1 MKQPRGLRNCNPGNI
16 RLSKDKWL
24 GLRKEQTDG
33 SFFQFETM
41 AYGYRALM
49 RTIQTYRRKH
59 GLQTIADLI
68 GRWAPSHEN
77 NTSSYI
83 TAVCQKMQVPT
94 TFVPEVDD
102 KDTMCALAAAISEVE
117 NGIDAQLAD
126 VRAGWDLL

>member
-33 SFFQFETM
+33 AFFQFETM

-94 TFVPEVDD
+94 TFVPDVDD

-117 NGIDAQLAD
+117 NGIDAQMAD

>member
-24 GLRKEQTDG
+24 GLRIEQTDG

-94 TFVPEVDD
+94 TFVPDVDD

-117 NGIDAQLAD
+117 NGIGAQLAD

>member
-24 GLRKEQTDG
+24 GLRKKQTDG

-94 TFVPEVDD
+94 TFVPDVDD

-117 NGIDAQLAD
+117 NGIGAQLAD